1 MYFKIYL
8 SIMRKKIPPF
18 LGCNMYELA
27 AVDNETSEL
36 MLRDAKEYGFE
47 VVRFWCFYP
56 TSTEKLEY
64 LSAYAKKYSLK
75 LIPVLADRW
84 NYNQKFEINSEWYI
98 NGYEGVY
105 LPYIL
110 NLLSHFK
117 DCDEILIW
125 ELINEPETKKF
136 EYLYNFLSDVTQK
149 IKEVNTKHLI
159 SIGTIGGIGDKFG
172 SYLSLFNSSLFE
184 KLYSIKGLD
193 IISIHD
199 YSYDATL
206 LDRIEIHFYF
216 KGKENIAK
224 FFNTINKP
232 FVWIRGL
239 WDYFCLQSFNRII
252 SNPLSVRWLWRHNI
266 KKNIESAMSLSKQI
280 YIGEI
285 GYKSYNG
292 NFRKN
297 LIKYDRLRYNNEGVC
312 GFLLWSFEAQGKSKD
327 GHGYGFGN
335 PN

>member
-1 MYFKIYL
+1 M
-8 SIMRKKIPPF
+8 KKVVPPF
-18 LGCNMYELA
+18 FGCNMYELA
-27 AVDNETSEL
+27 KVDNTTSEL
-36 MLRDAKEYGFE
+36 MLRDAKAYGFDT
-47 VVRFWCFYP
+47 VRFWCFYP
-56 TSTEKLEY
+56 TPAEKLQF
-64 LSAYAKKYSLK
+64 LISCAKKYSLK

-84 NYNQKFEINSEWYI
+84 NYNQKFEINSEWYK
-98 NGYEGVY
+98 NGYEGIY
-105 LPYIL
+105 LPYVL
-110 NLLSHFK
+110 NLISQFK
-117 DCDEILIW
+117 HCEEILIW

-136 EYLYNFLSDVTQK
+136 EYLCNFVSDVTKK
-149 IKEVNTKHLI
+149 IKEVNSNHFI

-172 SYLSLFNSSLFE
+172 SQFSRFNSSLFE

-193 IISIHD
+193 IVSIHD

-216 KGKENIAK
+216 KGKENVAK
-224 FFNTINKP
+224 FFNTLNKP

-239 WDYFCLQSFNRII
+239 WDYFCLQNFNKIV
-252 SNPLSVRWLWRHNI
+252 SNPLSVRWFWRHQI
-266 KKNIESAMSLSKQI
+266 KKNIETANSLNKQI

-297 LIKYDRLRYNNEGVC
+297 LIKHDRIRYNTEGVN
-312 GFLLWSFEAQGKSKD
+312 GYLLWSYEAKGKSKD

-335 PN
+335 EKRK